1 MKPPEIYLSRE
12 AQRLGTDRELR
23 RRAERGELKRLLPG
37 AYVSS
42 DEWLSM
48 SEREQYIT
56 KVQAAARIS
65 SPDSQFSH
73 DSAAALWGLPVLG
86 RWPSRVHQLT
96 ERSTGGTS
104 RVSIARHGLGV
115 DPAPQLIDG
124 VVVTSLTRTLIDL
137 AASRQFAAGV
147 VTVDAGLRT
156 PEPGDTRHSLD
167 VPTPSRDEMLSALEA
182 LMPYPCAARAK
193 KVIRF
198 SSPLSGSVAESL
210 ARVQFHALGIP
221 APELQV
227 PFYDEEGLIGAVDF
241 YWPELDLIGEVDGRV
256 KYGAN
261 RRYRLDVSAESV
273 LWEEKEREDRLR
285 RVVASLMRLDW
296 KKITNRAALR
306 AYLASFG
313 LHPGR

>member
-124 VVVTSLTRTLIDL
+124 
-137 AASRQFAAGV
+137 
-147 VTVDAGLRT
+147 
-156 PEPGDTRHSLD
+156 
-167 VPTPSRDEMLSALEA
+167 
-182 LMPYPCAARAK
+182 
-193 KVIRF
+193 
-198 SSPLSGSVAESL
+198 
-210 ARVQFHALGIP
+210 
-221 APELQV
+221 
-227 PFYDEEGLIGAVDF
+227 
-241 YWPELDLIGEVDGRV
+241 
-256 KYGAN
+256 
-261 RRYRLDVSAESV
+261 
-273 LWEEKEREDRLR
+273 
-285 RVVASLMRLDW
+285 
-296 KKITNRAALR
+296 
-306 AYLASFG
+306 
-313 LHPGR
+313 